1 MKFSL
6 KYKLLISF
14 MAVVIVVL
22 TGVTVGGSVLI
33 RDYFVNA
40 KRRELTDKAY
50 EMARVVNNYFDGRIT
65 HSQLHDFVNSADSFL
80 DARIWVVDNDLN
92 LVTVSEERPG
102 ESYGKRRPA
111 AGIKPSPM
119 RMRESSDLPGILRQR
134 MGPLWQLRQSGQQ
147 REQQPDQENPA
158 GKLSAGAQSQPRW
171 GGEENCG
178 PSSMGMGNWQ
188 QASSGM
194 GMRGRL
200 AAPGNSQAQTVQPPA
215 SQPSASTD
223 ASLQAGK
230 NADNPIVLD
239 VGKGRQQS
247 STAAVS
253 LADIKG
259 MAGLI
264 QEIKENSGK
273 TWAKTYY
280 HPYYEENML
289 MVAVPLK
296 RTDGT
301 ISGTVMVN
309 APLDDINGFLQKIYY
324 YIGIAGLAA
333 ILLAALLSG
342 YLAGGIVQPLRAMQQ
357 TAAAMARGDYTTR
370 IRVTSRDEVGDLG
383 QSLNA
388 LAQDMEEYVRRMEQL
403 DKMRRDFVAN
413 VSHELRT
420 PLTIMHGYNQ
430 ALQDGTITD
439 PALVKKYHRVMGEEI
454 LRLEKLIAD
463 LLDLSRLQANGLTL
477 DIEEVSLAEIVDNV
491 VTLLKPRSEEK
502 GVALAA
508 SVAPGVPPI
517 QGDGDRLTQL
527 ALILVDNALKFTPPG
542 GRINID
548 LTVQDG
554 EEVLTVADTGT
565 GIAPEDLPYIWERFY
580 KGDKSRASSGTGLGL
595 AIARQIIELHGAK
608 VDVTSRPGEGTVFTI
623 RFPLEK
629 RIN

>member
-22 TGVTVGGSVLI
+22 AGVTVGGSVLI
-33 RDYFVNA
+33 RDYFVDA

-65 HSQLHDFVNSADSFL
+65 YSQLHDFVNSADSFL

-102 ESYGKRRPA
+102 EGYGKRRSA

-119 RMRESSDLPGILRQR
+119 RLRENSR
-134 MGPLWQLRQSGQQ
+134 MGPPWWQSRQPGQQ
-147 REQQPDQENPA
+147 Q
-158 GKLSAGAQSQPRW
+158 GSY
-171 GGEENCG
+171 
-178 PSSMGMGNWQ
+178 
-188 QASSGM
+188 GM
-194 GMRGRL
+194 GMRGRM
-200 AAPGNSQAQTVQPPA
+200 AAPGNSQAQTVEPPA
-215 SQPSASTD
+215 SQPPAPID
-223 ASLQAGK
+223 ANLQTGENAG
-230 NADNPIVLD
+230 NPIVLD
-239 VGKGRQQS
+239 VGKGRQQNS
-247 STAAVS
+247 AAAAIS

-259 MAGLI
+259 MAEI
-264 QEIKENSGK
+264 IEEIKANSGK

-309 APLDDINGFLQKIYY
+309 APLDDINEFLQKIYY

-333 ILLAALLSG
+333 ILLAALLSS
-342 YLAGGIVQPLRAMQQ
+342 YLAGGIVRPLRAMQQ

-388 LAQDMEEYVRRMEQL
+388 LAQDMEEYVRRLEQL

-454 LRLEKLIAD
+454 MRLEKLIAD
-463 LLDLSRLQANGLTL
+463 LLDLSQLQANGLTL

-502 GVALAA
+502 GVSLAA
-508 SVAPGVPPI
+508 CVAPGVPPI

-542 GRINID
+542 GRISID

-608 VDVTSRPGEGTVFTI
+608 VDVTSRCGEGTVFTI

-629 RIN
+629 KY